1 MNAWF
6 KLLFLLS
13 ALILSILCF
22 VKAQIAFS
30 RRPYQEIVVA
40 IIPAETPFITADTVN
55 KLLIQKMKS
64 YTATLK
70 EGIALNEVENQL
82 KAYKMVFNAELYS
95 TISGK
100 LVAEI
105 VQREPVVK
113 VVGKEVFYIDSNA
126 QKMPLSPT
134 YSASVPVIK
143 GDVANEYFAEV
154 RDAIAFLKAHP
165 LYGDD
170 LIGLVEVRDSW
181 YQLLLGSQSIEIEL
195 GDLKKLEAKMNNY
208 AAFMIKAEKDDIV
221 ECYRKISLAFDGQVV
236 CTKI

>member
-13 ALILSILCF
+13 ALILSVLCF

-40 IIPAETPFITADTVN
+40 IFPAETPFITADTVN

-64 YTATLK
+64 STATLK

-82 KAYKMVFNAELYS
+82 KAHKMVFNAELYS

-134 YSASVPVIK
+134 YTASVPVIK
-143 GDVANEYFAEV
+143 GDVVNEYFAEV

-208 AAFMIKAEKDDIV
+208 AAFMIKTEKDDIV
-221 ECYRKISLAFDGQVV
+221 ERYRKISLAFDGQVV

>member
-1 MNAWF
+1 
-6 KLLFLLS
+6 
-13 ALILSILCF
+13 
-22 VKAQIAFS
+22 
-30 RRPYQEIVVA
+30 
-40 IIPAETPFITADTVN
+40 
-55 KLLIQKMKS
+55 
-64 YTATLK
+64 
-70 EGIALNEVENQL
+70 
-82 KAYKMVFNAELYS
+82 MVFNAELYS

-105 VQREPVVK
+105 IQREPVVK

-134 YSASVPVIK
+134 YTASVPVIK

-165 LYGDD
+165 LYGED

-195 GDLKKLEAKMNNY
+195 GDLKQLEAKMNNY

-221 ECYRKISLAFDGQVV
+221 ERYRKISLAFDGQVV